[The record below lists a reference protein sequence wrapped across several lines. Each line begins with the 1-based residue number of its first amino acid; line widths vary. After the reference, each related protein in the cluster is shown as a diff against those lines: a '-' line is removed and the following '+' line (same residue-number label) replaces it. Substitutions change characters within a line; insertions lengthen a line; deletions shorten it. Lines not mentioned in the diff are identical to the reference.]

1 MELLIH
7 MNNKII
13 QLIKYFIMIIKLCQL
28 SQNPLK
34 IEGFCPLIK
43 NEQMG
48 KNNKKKKERKTLH
61 LITSMSGMQN
71 YSNIDQKKKKKD
83 VIPFPVNSCFFKL

>member
-48 KNNKKKKERKTLH
+48 KNNKKKRKENPPPYNQH
-61 LITSMSGMQN
+61 EWN
-71 YSNIDQKKKKKD
+71 A
-83 VIPFPVNSCFFKL
+83 KLFQY